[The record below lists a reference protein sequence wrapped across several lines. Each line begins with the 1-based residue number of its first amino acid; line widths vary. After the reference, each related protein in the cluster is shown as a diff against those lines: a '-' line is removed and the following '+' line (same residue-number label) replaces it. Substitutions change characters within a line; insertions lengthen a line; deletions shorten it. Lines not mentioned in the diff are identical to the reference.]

1 MTSTLVLVLCVRGSG
16 GNGGIAQARGLQR
29 GSEGRPGAGDSRLA
43 GNSPSRAGHSSKA
56 GAEPLS
62 STPAQLTW
70 GLPVSGAGWERR
82 AWRQHRKRGSG
93 RRARCSTEGGTRE
106 YVSGRQGVQR
116 SWGAHRATSGP
127 AAPTALPGPG
137 TRPPA
142 RPPGDHCAQT
152 HVPGPRAP
160 CDRWRLHQDLV
171 WLFLSGGEKLLLK
184 SQRAARQKP

>member
-1 MTSTLVLVLCVRGSG
+1 MGGLLKHEAYRGAQKG
-16 GNGGIAQARGLQR
+16 GQGPGI
-29 GSEGRPGAGDSRLA
+29 SRLA

-56 GAEPLS
+56 GAGPLS
-62 STPAQLTW
+62 STPAQLTQ

-93 RRARCSTEGGTRE
+93 RRARRSTEGGTRE

-116 SWGAHRATSGP
+116 NWGVHRATSGP

-152 HVPGPRAP
+152 PVPGPHAP

-184 SQRAARQKP
+184 PQHAARQKPQASCLFSTLHVDL